1 MENILDLKTVND
13 LQEFRFLIPSYQ
25 RGYRW
30 SSNQIKDLLDDIFEF
45 KPKEVLNTNQKTWYC
60 LQPIVVKKLDD
71 TYYEVIDGQQRLT
84 SIYIILFYLN
94 QQYAEDFKQK
104 LFKLEYETRKDSE
117 TFLRELNK
125 ATNHNNIDFFYISEA
140 YKTVK
145 EWFINKSSSFNRNE
159 FESNFKFNTRVIW
172 YESTEEDSVAI
183 FTRINIGKIPLTNSE
198 LIKALFL
205 NSSNFTDKNEKLRL
219 RQLEIASEWDNIEQ
233 TLQKDKIWYFLTENK
248 KSTNRIEF
256 IFELMNDES
265 DINDPYSTF
274 RFFQKKLK
282 NKNEKLINDYWLE
295 IKRRY
300 QIFCEWYEE
309 RELYHKIGYLICI
322 GFVDIKT
329 LYDFNNLMTK
339 SEFKIKLDEL
349 IKNSVRNIKL
359 NELQYEDKEEVKR
372 VLLLY
377 NIVTMLKT
385 TKDNSY
391 FPFDSFKKD
400 NWDIEHITSVKS
412 EMPDKGREQWLND
425 AKIFIDPEID
435 KKDRLKKKIENFK
448 DFKVDDLFKD
458 IYDEIIAHFNNNLKD
473 NDVND
478 ISNLTL
484 LDSSTNRGYKNAVF
498 PIKRK
503 TIINRDKKGVFIP
516 LCTKNVF
523 LKYFSEYP
531 PRISFWTEQD
541 RENYEKD
548 LESTLSEFLN

>member
-30 SSNQIKDLLDDIFEF
+30 SSNQIKDLLNDIYEF
-45 KPKEVLNTNQKTWYC
+45 KPKEVQNSDNKTWYC
-60 LQPIVVKKLDD
+60 LQPVVVKKIDD
-71 TYYEVIDGQQRLT
+71 TYFEVIDGQQRLT

-94 QQYAEDFKQK
+94 QQYADDFKQK

-117 TFLRELNK
+117 TFLVELNNT
-125 ATNHNNIDFFYISEA
+125 TNHNNIDYFYISEA
-140 YKTVK
+140 YKTVR
-145 EWFINKSSSFNRNE
+145 EWFLEKGNSFNRNE

-205 NSSNFTDKNEKLRL
+205 NSSNFIDKNEKLRL

-256 IFELMNDES
+256 IFELMNDE
-265 DINDPYSTF
+265 NDGNDLYSTF

-282 NKNEKLINDYWLE
+282 NKNEKLINEFWLQ

-309 RELYHKIGYLICI
+309 RELYHKIGYLICV
-322 GFVDIKT
+322 GFTDIKT
-329 LYDFNNLMTK
+329 LYEYNNSMTK
-339 SEFKIKLDEL
+339 SEFKLKLDEL
-349 IKNSVRNIKL
+349 IKSSVKNIKL
-359 NELQYEDKEEVKR
+359 NELQYDDKDDVKR
-372 VLLLY
+372 ILLLY

-412 EMPDKGREQWLND
+412 EMPDKGREEWLKD

-435 KKDRLKKKIENFK
+435 KKDKLKNKIDNFNDFK
-448 DFKVDDLFKD
+448 DNDLFKE
-458 IYDEIIAHFNNNLKD
+458 IYDEIILHFNSNLKD
-473 NDVND
+473 SDVND

-503 TIINRDKKGVFIP
+503 TIINRDKEGVFIP

-531 PRISFWTEQD
+531 PKISFWTEED

-548 LESTLSEFLN
+548 LEKTLSEFLN